1 MKKSILWGG
10 MAALALLFSCNKSE
24 LTDDG
29 PKVTEDMTTAYA
41 TIRISMANTAGT
53 RGPGDNEQDFAY
65 GTDEEN
71 VVKSVL
77 LLFYDVNGNLVGTA
91 DDDFV
96 EADDSPVQSGDNI
109 ARIYEREV
117 EVALVEGAS
126 MPTKVIAIINASDA
140 SDLALNQ
147 TALYDKSR
155 NTSIQDH
162 TNGFSMNNSGYYEGG
177 EYQYATTVPE
187 GALHKKDDHDGA
199 PVVDIYVE
207 RVEAK
212 VTVSTVETVN
222 AVKDIYNAD
231 GEAVELVFVPGGWNV
246 TATAKDTYIM
256 KHMRESASDFT
267 TWRQGNQ
274 GENNLTWMTDGAGF
288 HRSYW
293 ARSYNYDAEA
303 IAANFPVTGS
313 VGGEGTG
320 EFVNGKFE
328 GNYDGNYMLNYISGD
343 SEGYKALG
351 NGTNAAAAYVLENTF
366 RANRMVMPLEG
377 AQGHNPWAVTTSVII
392 KGVYEIDGDPIDQ
405 TEYADGFYVRSA
417 YKYIEDENTTRLV
430 NFIYPVTEGDVALLE
445 GMLNGVTFAVP
456 FATTA
461 EGEIDPDDLEV
472 VYFKTRTTAGGDVV
486 ENAANIRFIQIKAG
500 TTIYVQKEDEEGNLV
515 WEEAEASDFG
525 APVGGEAFTSP
536 LEGANYLMR
545 SLGYA
550 RLYALGEAFFYVP
563 LRHHIYSITG
573 SDTPATAQYLPLG
586 EIYTGS
592 YGIVRNN
599 WYDLTINSISG
610 LGVGIADPNDIL
622 LPDPDETQTFEIQAR
637 LNVLQWHM
645 RSQAVDL

>member
-24 LTDDG
+24 LTNDG

-91 DDDFV
+91 NDAFP
-96 EADDSPVQSGDNI
+96 EAEGSPIRDNNNNV

-155 NTSIQDH
+155 STSIQDH

-187 GALHKKDDHDGA
+187 GALHKKDDHNKA

-212 VTVSTVETVN
+212 VTVSTVGEIK
-222 AVKDIYNAD
+222 AVEDIYNAAGD
-231 GEAVELVFVPGGWNV
+231 PVDLVFEPEGWDV

-256 KHMRESASDFT
+256 KHMKESANDFI

-303 IAANFPVTGS
+303 IAANFPITGS
-313 VGGEGTG
+313 EDNFSGDYV
-320 EFVNGKFE
+320 
-328 GNYDGNYMLNYISGD
+328 LNYISD
-343 SEGYKALG
+343 KSAAYKDLG
-351 NGTNAAAAYVLENTF
+351 NTGTEAAAAYVLENTF
-366 RANRMVMPLEG
+366 RANRMVMPLED

-392 KGVYEIDGDPIDQ
+392 KGVYKIDGDETDY
-405 TEYADGFYVRSA
+405 TDGFYVRSA
-417 YKYIEDENTTRLV
+417 YKYIEDENKTRLV

-461 EGEIDPDDLEV
+461 DGEIDLDDLEV
-472 VYFKTRTTAGGDVV
+472 VYFKTRTTAGGDEI
-486 ENAANIRFIQIKAG
+486 ENAANIRFIQIKDGA
-500 TTIYVQKEDEEGNLV
+500 TIYVQKYVQKEDEEG
-515 WEEAEASDFG
+515 EELKWVVADGKDFG
-525 APVGGEAFTSP
+525 APVGGETF
-536 LEGANYLMR
+536 
-545 SLGYA
+545 
-550 RLYALGEAFFYVP
+550 
-563 LRHHIYSITG
+563 
-573 SDTPATAQYLPLG
+573 ATAL
-586 EIYTGS
+586 
-592 YGIVRNN
+592 
-599 WYDLTINSISG
+599 D
-610 LGVGIADPNDIL
+610 
-622 LPDPDETQTFEIQAR
+622 
-637 LNVLQWHM
+637 
-645 RSQAVDL
+645 

>member
-1 MKKSILWGG
+1 

-24 LTDDG
+24 LTNDG

-77 LLFYDVNGNLVGTA
+77 LLFYDINGNLVGTA
-91 DDDFV
+91 DDDFI
-96 EADDSPVQSGDNI
+96 EADGSPIRGNNNNV

-126 MPTKVIAIINASDA
+126 MPTKVIAIINATDA

-155 NTSIQDH
+155 STSIQDH

-187 GALHKKDDHDGA
+187 GALHKKDEHNENT

-212 VTVSTVETVN
+212 VTVSTVATVN
-222 AVKDIYNAD
+222 AVEDIYNAA
-231 GEAVELVFVPGGWNV
+231 GEPVELVFVPGGWDV
-246 TATAKDTYIM
+246 TATAKNTYIM
-256 KHMRESASDFT
+256 KHMRESTSDFT
-267 TWRQGNQ
+267 DWVQGNQ
-274 GENNLTWMTDGAGF
+274 GENNLSWMTDGARYN
-288 HRSYW
+288 RSYW

-303 IAANFPVTGS
+303 IAANFPITGS
-313 VGGEGTG
+313 EDNFSGDYV
-320 EFVNGKFE
+320 
-328 GNYDGNYMLNYISGD
+328 LNYISD
-343 SEGYKALG
+343 NSAAYKDLG
-351 NGTNAAAAYVLENTF
+351 NTGTAAAAAYVMENTF
-366 RANRMVMPLEG
+366 RANRMVRPLEE
-377 AQGHNPWAVTTSVII
+377 AKGHNPWAVTTSVII
-392 KGVYEIDGDPIDQ
+392 KGVYNIGEESIEN

-430 NFIYPVTEGDVALLE
+430 NFIYPVTEGDRALLE

-456 FATTA
+456 FATNA
-461 EGEIDPDDLEV
+461 DGEIDLNDLEV
-472 VYFKTRTTAGGDVV
+472 VYFETRTTAGGDEI
-486 ENAANIRFIQIKAG
+486 ENAANIRFIQIKKDVD
-500 TTIYVQKEDEEGNLV
+500 IYVQKYVQKEGEEG
-515 WEEAEASDFG
+515 EELKWVVADESDFG
-525 APVGGEAFTSP
+525 TPVGGKPFASAW
-536 LEGANYLMR
+536 EGANYLMR

-550 RLYALGEAFFYVP
+550 RLYRLGEAFFYVP
-563 LRHHIYSITG
+563 LRHHIYTLAN
-573 SDTPATAQYLPLG
+573 SDTPATAQYLPLD

-610 LGVGIADPNDIL
+610 LGIGIADPNDIL

-645 RSQAVDL
+645 RSQVVDL